1 MPRLISARSHGT
13 GHRVTFALD
22 MIRRGNAIL
31 NRLENLRPSQQQ
43 SSASNTEQT
52 PEGSQQAEAKSPSI
66 SPEGVRAPAGVEA
79 PESSVPQSQTDP
91 DSVNVYV

>member
-1 MPRLISARSHGT
+1 
-13 GHRVTFALD
+13 

-31 NRLENLRPSQQQ
+31 NRLENSRPSQQQ
-43 SSASNTEQT
+43 SSASNAEQS
-52 PEGSQQAEAKSPSI
+52 PERSQQVEALSPSV
-66 SPEGVRAPAGVEA
+66 SPEGVEAPESSL